1 MVFQPL
7 FSRLAA
13 QRTLSGGAH
22 TDFVFPAK
30 DGGAWSPSTYGNW
43 INRVFNPAVKR
54 AGLRPFTP
62 FDLRHGYALLIYR
75 AGGNLKDVSEAV
87 DISPEQAKVMY
98 SRFLSGRRVE
108 LPIDPVFEIK
118 QAIKDAEYRN
128 NQVKRIG
135 Q

>member
-1 MVFQPL
+1 
-7 FSRLAA
+7 
-13 QRTLSGGAH
+13 
-22 TDFVFPAK
+22 
-30 DGGAWSPSTYGNW
+30 
-43 INRVFNPAVKR
+43 VFNPAVKR

-87 DISPEQAKVMY
+87 DISPDQAKVMY

-118 QAIKDAEYRN
+118 QAIKEAEYQRN
-128 NQVKRIG
+128 LRKGSDQNA
-135 Q
+135 